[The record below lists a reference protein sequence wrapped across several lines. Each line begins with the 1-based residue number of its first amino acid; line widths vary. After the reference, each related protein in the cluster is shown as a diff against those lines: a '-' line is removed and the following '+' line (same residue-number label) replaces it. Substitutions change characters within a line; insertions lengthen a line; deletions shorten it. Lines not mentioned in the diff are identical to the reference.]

1 MALIARKLQGGA
13 QDRIRSFVA
22 QHAQS
27 LEPGAYTVRAVMDY
41 GTDVLVA
48 GEVGL
53 VVRK

>member
-1 MALIARKLQGGA
+1 MQIPPALVLPGT
-13 QDRIRSFVA
+13 IREFRLSWE
-22 QHAQS
+22 AQS
-27 LEPGAYTVRAVMDY
+27 LDPGAYTVRAVMDY